1 MNWNSFIK
9 ILQITS
15 SILLIIAVLLQGKHS
30 SLSNLF
36 GGDGSF
42 YATRRGAERFLFI
55 FTIILAFMFAGSIL
69 IDLILL

>member
-1 MNWNSFIK
+1 MNWDNFIK

-42 YATRRGAERFLFI
+42 YASRRGAERFLFF
-55 FTIILAFMFAGSIL
+55 FTIILSFIFSGSIL